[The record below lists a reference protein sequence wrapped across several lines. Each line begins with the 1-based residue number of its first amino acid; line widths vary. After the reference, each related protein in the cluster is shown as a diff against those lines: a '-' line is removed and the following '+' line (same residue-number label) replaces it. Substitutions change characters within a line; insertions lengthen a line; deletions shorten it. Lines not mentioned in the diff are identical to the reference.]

1 MPKVEILHPETTP
14 LPIELKEF
22 LWKHFPEPL
31 IQKLERLG
39 GRVLI
44 SVTSPYT
51 KSNKNRKEQVSI
63 DESFVQRLRD
73 LSFSAHDIKP
83 ELARLS
89 VKQLHKLATLL
100 QQPLRSNAT
109 SLEIRAELLRSITSE
124 ESWKKISGSF

>member
-1 MPKVEILHPETTP
+1 LPKVEILHPETTP